1 MKIIQGTSRHQMQFS
16 SLDNLIASDNP
27 VRIIDVF
34 VEKLELTKL
43 GILQQTTATPKGGA
57 PRFDDKLLLKLYLYG
72 YLNKIRSSRKL
83 EQECARNTEL
93 RWLMQ
98 ELVPNYHTIADFRK
112 NYPQALKN
120 LFKLYVG
127 FLDEMN
133 LLGKQTIAI
142 DGSKFRA
149 VNSSKN
155 NYNQRKIDK
164 HKAMID
170 QKADN
175 YLKQLDELDKD
186 ETDDSGPAYRKE
198 EVEAALQRL
207 TERKIKYNDLQQQ
220 LDNTE
225 EKQIST
231 TDADSRAIIINK
243 NIVEV
248 SYNTQTAVDAKHNL
262 FVHVEATNT
271 NDGKAL
277 HRAAT
282 HAKKNMSLK
291 KEDTLDVLSDK
302 GYHTGAELQQ
312 CHDDNIQTY
321 VAFKEQPSVKHLQ
334 KEFLSTQFI
343 YNKEEDSY
351 TCPAGETLT
360 SLGTWHNKKGEAGE
374 TSYRF
379 KTYRTDGCKK
389 CSLRLHCTKLNKRII
404 HRSEYQDAV
413 ERNNKNIRDN
423 PDYYK
428 RRQSICEHPFGTIK
442 RQWGYTYTLMK
453 GLQKV
458 NGEMN
463 LIMLVYN
470 IKRTLSI
477 LGFTK
482 LMEALQNWKP
492 DYGRIVFS
500 FLQHQLRMI
509 WSQTI
514 TLFFLRKKSL
524 HNGGPHKLN
533 AIKLTNTLRELIK
546 RKLEFF
552 HILTARVLIVCCC
565 LTNYI

>member
-1 MKIIQGTSRHQMQFS
+1 MKIIKGNSRHQMQFV
-16 SLDNLIASDNP
+16 SLDELVAADNS
-27 VRIIDVF
+27 VRIIDAF
-34 VEKLELTKL
+34 VEKLDVIKI
-43 GILQQTTATPKGGA
+43 GIKHSGKKQQTRPGGA

-83 EQECARNTEL
+83 EQECRRNVEL
-93 RWLMQ
+93 RWLMR

-112 NYPQALKN
+112 NNSVVLKN
-120 LFKLYVG
+120 LFKLYVQ
-127 FLDEMN
+127 FLDELN
-133 LLGKQTIAI
+133 LLGKKTVAI
-142 DGSKFRA
+142 DGSKFSA

-164 HKAMID
+164 HQAMIEE
-170 QKADN
+170 KADK

-186 ETDDSGPAYRKE
+186 ETDDNGPSYRKE

-207 TERKIKYNDLQQQ
+207 TERKIKYDDLQQQ

-225 EKQIST
+225 EKQVST
-231 TDADSRAIIINK
+231 TDTDSRALIINK

-248 SYNTQTAVDAKHNL
+248 SYNTQAAVDAKHNL
-262 FVHVEATNT
+262 IVHVQATHT

-277 HRAAT
+277 HRVAVQ
-282 HAKKNMSLK
+282 AKENMSLQ
-291 KEDTLDVLSDK
+291 KEDPLDVLSDK
-302 GYHTGAELQQ
+302 GYHTGQQLQQ
-312 CHDDNIQTY
+312 CHDDNIETY

-343 YNKEEDSY
+343 YNKEQDSY
-351 TCPAGETLT
+351 TCPAGHTLT
-360 SLGTWHNKKGEAGE
+360 SLNTWHNKKGDAGE

-379 KTYRTDGCKK
+379 KTYRTDGCKN
-389 CSLRLHCTKLNKRII
+389 CSLKKHCTKLNKRII

-413 ERNNKNIRDN
+413 ERNNASIRND

-453 GLQKV
+453 GLKKV
-458 NGEMN
+458 DGEMN

-477 LGFTK
+477 LGFEK
-482 LMEALQNWKP
+482 MLQAIENWKP
-492 DYGRIVFS
+492 DYSRIICS
-500 FLQHQLRMI
+500 LLQQQLKMI
-509 WSQTI
+509 WSQTVS
-514 TLFFLRKKSL
+514 LFFSENKITKQLK
-524 HNGGPHKLN
+524 G
-533 AIKLTNTLRELIK
+533 A
-546 RKLEFF
+546 
-552 HILTARVLIVCCC
+552 
-565 LTNYI
+565 

>member
-1 MKIIQGTSRHQMQFS
+1 MKTITGTSRHQMQFTN
-16 SLDNLIASDNP
+16 LDDLIATDNP
-27 VRIIDVF
+27 VRIIDAF
-34 VEKLELTKL
+34 GEKLDLKQL
-43 GILQQTTATPKGGA
+43 GIRHQASDKQRPSRANPGGA
-57 PRFDDKLLLKLYLYG
+57 PRFDDRLLMKLYLYG

-83 EQECARNTEL
+83 EQECHRNVEL

-98 ELVPNYHTIADFRK
+98 ELCPNYHTIADFRK
-112 NYPQALKN
+112 DHCDALRK
-120 LFKLYVG
+120 LFKLYVQ
-127 FLDEMN
+127 FLNELN
-133 LLGKQTIAI
+133 LLGKQTIAV

-164 HKAMID
+164 HQGMIEE
-170 QKADN
+170 KADK
-175 YLKQLDELDKD
+175 YLKELDELDD
-186 ETDDSGPAYRKE
+186 DQTDDTGPSYRKE

-207 TERKIKYNDLQQQ
+207 TERKIKYNSLQQQ

-231 TDADSRAIIINK
+231 SDADSRALIINK

-248 SYNTQTAVDAKHNL
+248 SYNTQSAVDAKHCL
-262 FVHVEATNT
+262 LVHTEATNT

-277 HRAAT
+277 HRAASQG
-282 HAKKNMSLK
+282 KENMGLK
-291 KEDTLDVLSDK
+291 KEDAIDVLSDK
-302 GYHTGAELQQ
+302 GYHTGEQLQQ
-312 CHDDNIQTY
+312 CHTDRIQTY

-334 KEFLSTQFI
+334 KEFLSAQFI
-343 YNKEEDSY
+343 YDKENDSY

-360 SLGTWHNKKGEAGE
+360 SLGTWHNKRGDAGE

-379 KTYRTDGCKK
+379 KTYRTDGCKS
-389 CSLRLHCTKLNKRII
+389 CSLKKHCTKLNKRII

-413 ERNNKNIRDN
+413 ERNNENIRNN

-453 GLQKV
+453 GLKKV

-470 IKRTLSI
+470 IRRTLSI
-477 LGFTK
+477 LGFEK
-482 LMEALQNWKP
+482 MMQAIESWKP
-492 DYGRIVFS
+492 DYRRATSTLKKLFIKMVY
-500 FLQHQLRMI
+500 HQNQRPI
-509 WSQTI
+509 FYQ
-514 TLFFLRKKSL
+514 
-524 HNGGPHKLN
+524 
-533 AIKLTNTLRELIK
+533 
-546 RKLEFF
+546 
-552 HILTARVLIVCCC
+552 
-565 LTNYI
+565 

>member
-1 MKIIQGTSRHQMQFS
+1 MKIIQGISRQQIQFA
-16 SLDNLIASDNP
+16 SLEDMVAVCNP
-27 VRIIDVF
+27 VRILDAF
-34 VEKLELTKL
+34 VEKLELSKI
-43 GILQQTTATPKGGA
+43 GIEQPNAKKQQSKVNPGGA
-57 PRFDDKLLLKLYLYG
+57 PRFADKLLLKLYLYG

-83 EQECARNTEL
+83 EQECYRNVEL

-98 ELVPNYHTIADFRK
+98 ELIPNYHTIADYRK
-112 NYPQALKN
+112 NHSNGLKN
-120 LFKLYVG
+120 LFRLYVD
-127 FLDEMN
+127 FLDELN
-133 LLGKQTIAI
+133 LLGKQTIAV

-149 VNSSKN
+149 VNSRKN
-155 NYNQRKIDK
+155 NYNQKKIDK
-164 HKAMID
+164 HQAMIEE
-170 QKADN
+170 KADT
-175 YLKQLDELDKD
+175 YLEELDARDRDK
-186 ETDDSGPAYRKE
+186 TDDSGAAYRKE

-207 TERKIKYNDLQQQ
+207 VERKIKYDNLQQQ

-231 TDADSRAIIINK
+231 TDSDSRALIINK

-248 SYNTQTAVDAKHNL
+248 SYNTQSAVDAKHYL
-262 FVHVEATNT
+262 LVHAEATNT

-277 HRAAT
+277 YRAAT
-282 HAKKNMSLK
+282 HARENMGLK
-291 KEDTLDVLSDK
+291 KEDAVDVLSDK

-334 KEFLSTQFI
+334 KEFLSTQFV
-343 YNKEEDSY
+343 YNKEQDSY
-351 TCPAGETLT
+351 TCPAGQTLT
-360 SLGTWHNKKGEAGE
+360 SLGTWHHKRGDAGE

-379 KTYRTDGCKK
+379 KTYRTVGCKS
-389 CSLRLHCTKLNKRII
+389 CSLKKHCTKLNKRII

-413 ERNNKNIRDN
+413 ERNNANIRQH

-482 LMEALQNWKP
+482 MLQGLQSWKP
-492 DYGRIVFS
+492 DYS
-500 FLQHQLRMI
+500 KLLCQFLWGQMRFNWKRLRE
-509 WSQTI
+509 
-514 TLFFLRKKSL
+514 LFFLSEKYT
-524 HNGGPHKLN
+524 P
-533 AIKLTNTLRELIK
+533 ILRL
-546 RKLEFF
+546 
-552 HILTARVLIVCCC
+552 A
-565 LTNYI
+565 

>member
-1 MKIIQGTSRHQMQFS
+1 MKIIQGTSRQQMQFS
-16 SLDNLIASDNP
+16 SLDDLIASDNA
-27 VRIIDVF
+27 VRIIDAF
-34 VEKLELTKL
+34 VEKLNLYAI
-43 GILQQTTATPKGGA
+43 GIAGSSREGSRSNGGGA
-57 PRFDDKLLLKLYLYG
+57 PRYDDRLLLKLYLYG

-83 EQECARNTEL
+83 EQECSRNAEL

-98 ELVPNYHTIADFRK
+98 ELVPNYHTIANFRK
-112 NYPQALKN
+112 NHSDALKN
-120 LFKLYVG
+120 LFRLYVQ
-127 FLDEMN
+127 FLDEMD

-155 NYNQRKIDK
+155 NYNQRKINK
-164 HKAMID
+164 HQAMIVE
-170 QKADN
+170 KAGK
-175 YLKQLDELDKD
+175 YLKELDEHDND
-186 ETDDSGPAYRKE
+186 ETDDSGPSYRKE

-207 TERKIKYNDLQQQ
+207 VERKIKYDDLQQQ

-231 TDADSRAIIINK
+231 TDTDSRALIINK

-248 SYNTQTAVDAKHNL
+248 SYNTQAAVDAKHFL
-262 FVHVEATNT
+262 YVHAEATNI

-282 HAKKNMSLK
+282 QAKDNMSLQQ
-291 KEDTLDVLSDK
+291 EHPLDVLSDK

-312 CHDDNIQTY
+312 CHDDNIETY
-321 VAFKEQPSVKHLQ
+321 VAFKDQPAVKHLQ
-334 KEFLSTQFI
+334 KEFLSTHFL
-343 YNKEEDSY
+343 YNKEQDSY
-351 TCPAGETLT
+351 TCPAGQTLT
-360 SLGTWHNKKGEAGE
+360 SLGTWHFKKGEAGE

-379 KTYRTDGCKK
+379 KTYRTDGCKTCLLK
-389 CSLRLHCTKLNKRII
+389 TNCTKLTKRII

-413 ERNNKNIRDN
+413 DRNNANIRN
-423 PDYYK
+423 SPDYYK

-453 GLQKV
+453 GLRKV

-477 LGFTK
+477 LGFEKMLT
-482 LMEALQNWKP
+482 AIQNWQP
-492 DYGRIVFS
+492 DY
-500 FLQHQLRMI
+500 
-509 WSQTI
+509 
-514 TLFFLRKKSL
+514 
-524 HNGGPHKLN
+524 
-533 AIKLTNTLRELIK
+533 
-546 RKLEFF
+546 
-552 HILTARVLIVCCC
+552 ARVTGALKTVLMKVVYLQKEAFIFLSENPVMY
-565 LTNYI
+565 LKTEAVSRRIPHNKSYNLLYR

>member
-1 MKIIQGTSRHQMQFS
+1 MKIIQGIPRQQIQFN
-16 SLDNLIASDNP
+16 SLDNMLSADNP
-27 VRIIDVF
+27 VRILDAV
-34 VEKLELTKL
+34 VEKLDPIAIGLSKI
-43 GILQQTTATPKGGA
+43 GIEQCSIKKQQSKTNAGGA

-83 EQECARNTEL
+83 EQECYRNMEL

-98 ELVPNYHTIADFRK
+98 ELAPNYHTIADFRK
-112 NYPQALKN
+112 IHSDALKN
-120 LFKLYVG
+120 LFKLYVH
-127 FLDEMN
+127 FLDELN
-133 LLGKQTIAI
+133 LLGKQTIAV

-149 VNSSKN
+149 VNSRKN
-155 NYNQRKIDK
+155 NYNQKKIDK
-164 HKAMID
+164 HQAMIEE
-170 QKADN
+170 KADN
-175 YLKQLDELDKD
+175 YLKELDELDND
-186 ETDDSGPAYRKE
+186 ETDNSGPAYRKE

-207 TERKIKYNDLQQQ
+207 MGRKIKYDDLQQQ

-231 TDADSRAIIINK
+231 SDSDSRALIINK

-248 SYNTQTAVDAKHNL
+248 SYNTQSAVDAKHHL
-262 FVHVEATNT
+262 FVHAQATNT

-277 HRAAT
+277 HRAT
-282 HAKKNMSLK
+282 VQAKENMNLT
-291 KEDTLDVLSDK
+291 KEDSLDVLSDK

-312 CHDDNIQTY
+312 CHDDNIETY

-334 KEFLSTQFI
+334 KEFLSTQFV
-343 YNKEEDSY
+343 YNKQEDNY
-351 TCPAGETLT
+351 TCPAGQTLT
-360 SLGTWHNKKGEAGE
+360 TLNTWHHKKGEAGE

-379 KTYRTDGCKK
+379 KTYRTDGCKTCALK
-389 CSLRLHCTKLNKRII
+389 KHCTKLNKRII

-413 ERNNKNIRDN
+413 DRNNENIRQN

-482 LMEALQNWKP
+482 MLQALQNWKP
-492 DYGRIVFS
+492 DYS
-500 FLQHQLRMI
+500 KMLCQLLWGQMKHY
-509 WSQTI
+509 WKPLTE
-514 TLFFLRKKSL
+514 LFFLSRKSI
-524 HNGGPHKLN
+524 P
-533 AIKLTNTLRELIK
+533 ILRL
-546 RKLEFF
+546 
-552 HILTARVLIVCCC
+552 A
-565 LTNYI
+565 

>member
-1 MKIIQGTSRHQMQFS
+1 MFFAATVVMQFKQGTNRNQTSFTT
-16 SLDNLIASDNP
+16 LDQQVAADNA
-27 VRIIDVF
+27 VRIIDAF
-34 VEKLELTKL
+34 VDKLDLQKL
-43 GILQQTTATPKGGA
+43 GLSNINHKSEGRPPFA
-57 PRFDDKLLLKLYLYG
+57 PQLLLKLYLYG

-83 EQECARNTEL
+83 EQECYRNIEL

-98 ELVPNYHTIADFRK
+98 ELTPNYHSIADFRK
-112 NYPQALKN
+112 NNSHALKS
-120 LFKLYVG
+120 LFKLYVQ
-127 FLDEMN
+127 FLDELN
-133 LLGKQTIAI
+133 LLGKQTIGI

-155 NYNQRKIDK
+155 NYNRRKIEK
-164 HKAMID
+164 HQAMIQ
-170 QKADN
+170 QKADQ
-175 YLKQLDELDKD
+175 YLKELDELDKD
-186 ETDDSGPAYRKE
+186 ETDDSGPSFRKE

-207 TERKIKYNDLQQQ
+207 TERKIKYDDLQQQ

-225 EKQIST
+225 EKQVST

-248 SYNTQTAVDAKHNL
+248 SYNTQAAVDAKNNL

-277 HRAAT
+277 HRAVVQ
-282 HAKKNMSLK
+282 AKENMGLQK
-291 KEDTLDVLSDK
+291 QTGMDVLSDK
-302 GYHTGAELQQ
+302 GYHTGAELQM
-312 CHDDNIQTY
+312 CHDDNIETY

-343 YNKEEDSY
+343 YNKEQDSY
-351 TCPAGETLT
+351 LCPAGETLT
-360 SLGTWHNKKGEAGE
+360 SLGTWHNKKGDAGE

-379 KTYRTDGCKK
+379 KTYRTDGCKS
-389 CSLRLHCTKLNKRII
+389 CSLKKHCTKLNKRII

-413 ERNNKNIRDN
+413 DRNNANIRN
-423 PDYYK
+423 NTDYYK

-453 GLQKV
+453 GLNKV
-458 NGEMN
+458 NGEMK

-482 LMEALQNWKP
+482 LMEAIANWKP
-492 DYGRIVFS
+492 DYS
-500 FLQHQLRMI
+500 KLLCHFLWVQIRSHWKR
-509 WSQTI
+509 T
-514 TLFFLRKKSL
+514 TELFFSSQKNIFRIRL
-524 HNGGPHKLN
+524 
-533 AIKLTNTLRELIK
+533 
-546 RKLEFF
+546 
-552 HILTARVLIVCCC
+552 V
-565 LTNYI
+565 

>member
-1 MKIIQGTSRHQMQFS
+1 MYERRVVCTVMKIIKGKNRQQIQFN
-16 SLDNLIASDNP
+16 SLDDQVAVDNP
-27 VRIIDVF
+27 VRIIDAF
-34 VEKLELTKL
+34 VDRLDMGSL
-43 GILQQTTATPKGGA
+43 GIKKVPAQLRKSKPGGA
-57 PRFDDKLLLKLYLYG
+57 PRYDDKLLLKLYLYG

-83 EQECARNTEL
+83 EQECTRNVEL

-98 ELVPNYHTIADFRK
+98 QLVPNYHTIADFRK
-112 NYPQALKN
+112 NNSAALKS
-120 LFKLYVG
+120 LFKLYVN
-127 FLDEMN
+127 FLDELN
-133 LLGKQTIAI
+133 LLGKQIIAV

-155 NYNQRKIDK
+155 NYNQRKINK
-164 HKAMID
+164 HQSMIE
-170 QKADN
+170 QKADQ
-175 YLKQLDELDKD
+175 YLKELDELDKD
-186 ETDDSGPAYRKE
+186 ETDDNGPAYRKE

-207 TERKIKYNDLQQQ
+207 TERKIKYDDLQQQ
-220 LDNTE
+220 LDDTE

-231 TDADSRAIIINK
+231 SDSDSRAIIINK

-248 SYNTQTAVDAKHNL
+248 SYNTQAAVDAKHNL
-262 FVHVEATNT
+262 FVHAEATNT

-277 HRAAT
+277 HRAT
-282 HAKKNMSLK
+282 LQAKTNIGLK
-291 KEDTLDVLSDK
+291 KEDAIDVLSDK

-312 CHDDNIQTY
+312 CHDENIETY

-343 YNKEEDSY
+343 YNKEQDSY
-351 TCPAGETLT
+351 ICPAGATLT

-379 KTYRTDGCKK
+379 KTYRTDGCKSCLLK
-389 CSLRLHCTKLNKRII
+389 KNCTKLNKRII

-413 ERNNKNIRDN
+413 DRNNENIRSN
-423 PDYYK
+423 PGYYK

-470 IKRTLSI
+470 IKRTLSL
-477 LGFTK
+477 LGFEK
-482 LMEALQNWKP
+482 MVEALQNWKP
-492 DYGRIVFS
+492 DYSKLLCR
-500 FLQHQLRMI
+500 FLLAQIRSN
-509 WSQTI
+509 WKRSAE
-514 TLFFLRKKSL
+514 LFFSSGKNIFRLRL
-524 HNGGPHKLN
+524 
-533 AIKLTNTLRELIK
+533 A
-546 RKLEFF
+546 
-552 HILTARVLIVCCC
+552 
-565 LTNYI
+565 

>member
-1 MKIIQGTSRHQMQFS
+1 MKTIQGISRQQMQFTN
-16 SLDNLIASDNP
+16 LDDLIVTDNP
-27 VRIIDVF
+27 VRILDAF
-34 VEKLELTKL
+34 VEKLDALAIGLSKI
-43 GILQQTTATPKGGA
+43 GIEQRSAKQQQTKTNLGGA
-57 PRFDDKLLLKLYLYG
+57 PGFDAKLLLKLYLYG

-83 EQECARNTEL
+83 EQECYRNVEL

-98 ELVPNYHTIADFRK
+98 ELCPNYHTIADFRK
-112 NYPQALKN
+112 IHGDALKN
-120 LFKLYVG
+120 LFKLYVH
-127 FLDEMN
+127 FLDELN
-133 LLGKQTIAI
+133 LIGKQTIAV
-142 DGSKFRA
+142 DSSKFRA
-149 VNSSKN
+149 VNSRKN
-155 NYNQRKIDK
+155 NYNQKKIDK
-164 HKAMID
+164 HQAMIGE
-170 QKADN
+170 KAEN
-175 YLKQLDELDKD
+175 YLKELDESDND
-186 ETDDSGPAYRKE
+186 ETDDNGPSYRKE

-207 TERKIKYNDLQQQ
+207 MERKIKYDNLQQQ

-231 TDADSRAIIINK
+231 SDSDSRALIINK

-262 FVHVEATNT
+262 FVHAEATNT

-277 HRAAT
+277 HSATLRAKENMNLT
-282 HAKKNMSLK
+282 KK
-291 KEDTLDVLSDK
+291 DFLDVLSDK
-302 GYHTGAELQQ
+302 GYHTGAELHG
-312 CHDDNIQTY
+312 CHDDNIETY

-334 KEFLSTQFI
+334 KEFLSTQFV
-343 YNKEEDSY
+343 YNKQEDIY
-351 TCPAGETLT
+351 TCPAGQTLT
-360 SLGTWHNKKGEAGE
+360 TLNTWHHKKGDAGE

-379 KTYRTDGCKK
+379 KTYRTAACKT
-389 CSLRLHCTKLNKRII
+389 CSLKKHCTKLNKRVI

-413 ERNNKNIRDN
+413 DRNNENIRQN

-482 LMEALQNWKP
+482 MLQALQNWKA
-492 DYGRIVFS
+492 DYSKVLCQ
-500 FLQHQLRMI
+500 FLSGHIRLHGKQI
-509 WSQTI
+509 AE
-514 TLFFLRKKSL
+514 LFFPSGKNAFRLSL
-524 HNGGPHKLN
+524 
-533 AIKLTNTLRELIK
+533 
-546 RKLEFF
+546 
-552 HILTARVLIVCCC
+552 V
-565 LTNYI
+565 

>member
-1 MKIIQGTSRHQMQFS
+1 MKIIQGISRQQMQFT
-16 SLDNLIASDNP
+16 SLDDVIAADNAI
-27 VRIIDVF
+27 RIVDAF
-34 VEKLELTKL
+34 VEKLDLPKI
-43 GILQQTTATPKGGA
+43 GIEQYGAKQRQSKTNPGGA
-57 PRFDDKLLLKLYLYG
+57 PRFHDKLLLKLYLYG

-83 EQECARNTEL
+83 EQECYRNVEL

-98 ELVPNYHTIADFRK
+98 ELIPNYHTIADFRK
-112 NYPQALKN
+112 HHAAALKN
-120 LFKLYVG
+120 LFKLYVH
-127 FLDEMN
+127 FLDELN

-149 VNSSKN
+149 VNSRKN
-155 NYNQRKIDK
+155 NYNQKKIDK
-164 HKAMID
+164 HQAMIEE
-170 QKADN
+170 KADT
-175 YLKQLDELDKD
+175 YLKELDELDNN
-186 ETDDSGPAYRKE
+186 ETDDSRPAYRKE
-198 EVEAALQRL
+198 EVEAALQKL
-207 TERKIKYNDLQQQ
+207 VERKIKYDDLQQQ

-231 TDADSRAIIINK
+231 TDQDSRALIINK

-248 SYNTQTAVDAKHNL
+248 SYNTQSAVDAKHNL
-262 FVHVEATNT
+262 FVHAQATSV

-277 HRAAT
+277 HHAAVRA
-282 HAKKNMSLK
+282 KENMRLTKQDSI
-291 KEDTLDVLSDK
+291 DVLSDK
-302 GYHTGAELQQ
+302 GYHTGAELHE
-312 CHDDNIQTY
+312 CHDDNIETF

-334 KEFLSTQFI
+334 KEFLSTQFV

-360 SLGTWHNKKGEAGE
+360 SLGTWHHKKGDAGE

-379 KTYRTDGCKK
+379 KTYRTAGCKS
-389 CSLRLHCTKLNKRII
+389 CSLKKYCTKLNKRII

-413 ERNNKNIRDN
+413 ERNNENIRQN

-458 NGEMN
+458 DGEMN

-482 LMEALQNWKP
+482 MLQALQNWQP
-492 DYGRIVFS
+492 DYSKVLCQFISNQMR
-500 FLQHQLRMI
+500 QYWRQLVE
-509 WSQTI
+509 
-514 TLFFLRKKSL
+514 LFFLTENPSF
-524 HNGGPHKLN
+524 N
-533 AIKLTNTLRELIK
+533 IKTSIRALAMKQEETYKPSIRIK
-546 RKLEFF
+546 RSFF
-552 HILTARVLIVCCC
+552 TF
-565 LTNYI
+565 

>member
-1 MKIIQGTSRHQMQFS
+1 VNMKTIKGTSRHQVQFS
-16 SLDNLIASDNP
+16 SLDDLIAADNP
-27 VRIIDVF
+27 VRILDAF
-34 VEKLELTKL
+34 VEKLDPIAIGLAKM
-43 GILQQTTATPKGGA
+43 GIKHANVSKQQTKTNPGGA
-57 PRFDDKLLLKLYLYG
+57 PRFDDRLLLKLYLYG

-83 EQECARNTEL
+83 EQECSRNVEL

-98 ELVPNYHTIADFRK
+98 ELIPNYHTIADFRK
-112 NYPQALKN
+112 NHSDALKN
-120 LFKLYVG
+120 LFRLYVQ
-127 FLDEMN
+127 FLDELN

-155 NYNQRKIDK
+155 NYNQRKIKK
-164 HKAMID
+164 HQAMIAD
-170 QKADN
+170 KADK
-175 YLKQLDELDKD
+175 YLKELDEHDD
-186 ETDDSGPAYRKE
+186 DDSGDNGPAYRKE

-207 TERKIKYNDLQQQ
+207 VERKIKYDDLQQQ
-220 LDNTE
+220 LDDTE

-231 TDADSRAIIINK
+231 SDADSRAIIINK

-248 SYNTQTAVDAKHNL
+248 SYNTQAAVDAKNKL
-262 FVHVEATNT
+262 FVHTEATNT

-277 HRAAT
+277 HRAAVQ
-282 HAKKNMSLK
+282 AKENMSLK
-291 KEDTLDVLSDK
+291 KEVAVDVLSDK
-302 GYHTGAELQQ
+302 GYHTGGELQQ
-312 CHDDNIQTY
+312 CQDDNIETY

-334 KEFLSTQFI
+334 KEFLSTQFV
-343 YNKEEDSY
+343 YHKEDDSY

-360 SLGTWHNKKGEAGE
+360 SLGTWHNKKGDAGE

-379 KTYRTDGCKK
+379 KTYRTDGCKT
-389 CSLRLHCTKLNKRII
+389 CSVKKHCTKLNKRII

-413 ERNNKNIRDN
+413 DRNNANIREN

-477 LGFTK
+477 LGFEK
-482 LMEALQNWKP
+482 MLQAIHNWQP
-492 DYGRIVFS
+492 DYKRIIHSLKNKFMRVINPEKEPFI
-500 FLQHQLRMI
+500 FLSVNRVI
-509 WSQTI
+509 
-514 TLFFLRKKSL
+514 FLHAATSTRSK
-524 HNGGPHKLN
+524 
-533 AIKLTNTLRELIK
+533 I
-546 RKLEFF
+546 
-552 HILTARVLIVCCC
+552 
-565 LTNYI
+565 

>member
-1 MKIIQGTSRHQMQFS
+1 MKIIQGISRQQIQFS
-16 SLDNLIASDNP
+16 SLDDLIAADNA
-27 VRIIDVF
+27 VRIIDAF
-34 VEKLELTKL
+34 AEKLELAKL
-43 GILQQTTATPKGGA
+43 GIKQQSIAASKANAGGA
-57 PRFDDKLLLKLYLYG
+57 PRFDDRLLLKLYLYG

-83 EQECARNTEL
+83 EQECHRNAEL

-98 ELVPNYHTIADFRK
+98 ELVPNYHTIAGFRK
-112 NYPQALKN
+112 NHSEALKN
-120 LFKLYVG
+120 LFKLYVQ
-127 FLDEMN
+127 FLNELN
-133 LLGKQTIAI
+133 LLGKKAIAI

-149 VNSSKN
+149 VNSRKN
-155 NYNQRKIDK
+155 NYNQKKIDK
-164 HKAMID
+164 HQAMIHE
-170 QKADN
+170 KADN
-175 YLKQLDELDKD
+175 YLKELDKLDKD
-186 ETDDSGPAYRKE
+186 ETDEGGPSYRKE

-207 TERKIKYNDLQQQ
+207 IERKIKYDDLQQQ

-231 TDADSRAIIINK
+231 SDSESRAIIINR

-248 SYNTQTAVDAKHNL
+248 SYKTQTAVDAKHHL
-262 FVHVEATNT
+262 FVHTEATNI

-277 HRAAT
+277 HRAT
-282 HAKKNMSLK
+282 VQAKENMSLTK
-291 KEDTLDVLSDK
+291 KEAMDVLCDK

-312 CHDDNIQTY
+312 CHDDNIETY

-343 YNKEEDSY
+343 YHKEQDSY

-360 SLGTWHNKKGEAGE
+360 SLGTWHNKHGDAGE

-379 KTYRTDGCKK
+379 KTYRTAACKS
-389 CSLRLHCTKLNKRII
+389 CSLKKHCTKLNKRII

-413 ERNNKNIRDN
+413 DRNNERIRNN

-453 GLQKV
+453 GLKKV

-482 LMEALQNWKP
+482 MREAVQNWKP
-492 DYGRIVFS
+492 DYSRIDYC
-500 FLQHQLRMI
+500 FLQHPLTMI
-509 WSQTI
+509 VSQTAAIFFLKNKI
-514 TLFFLRKKSL
+514 TLQWR
-524 HNGGPHKLN
+524 
-533 AIKLTNTLRELIK
+533 A
-546 RKLEFF
+546 
-552 HILTARVLIVCCC
+552 A
-565 LTNYI
+565 

>member
-1 MKIIQGTSRHQMQFS
+1 MIKGTSRQQIQFT
-16 SLDNLIASDNP
+16 SLDDFITADNP
-27 VRIIDVF
+27 VRIIDAF
-34 VEKLELTKL
+34 VERLNISKL
-43 GILQQTTATPKGGA
+43 GIEQHNAGEQKKSKANPGGA
-57 PRFDDKLLLKLYLYG
+57 PRYDDKLLLKLYLYG

-83 EQECARNTEL
+83 EQECYRNVEL

-98 ELVPNYHTIADFRK
+98 QLAPNYHTIADFRK
-112 NYPQALKN
+112 NNSAALKN
-120 LFKLYVG
+120 LFKLHVQ
-127 FLDEMN
+127 FLDELN
-133 LLGKQTIAI
+133 LLGKKTIGI

-155 NYNQRKIDK
+155 NYNQKKIDK
-164 HKAMID
+164 HQAMIEE
-170 QKADN
+170 KADK
-175 YLKQLDELDKD
+175 YLKELDELDKD
-186 ETDDSGPAYRKE
+186 ETGDSGTTYRKE

-207 TERKIKYNDLQQQ
+207 TERKIKYDDLQQQ

-262 FVHVEATNT
+262 FVHAEAINT
-271 NDGKAL
+271 NDGKAM
-277 HRAAT
+277 HRAAMQ
-282 HAKKNMSLK
+282 ARENMNLK
-291 KEDTLDVLSDK
+291 EKDPVDVLLDK
-302 GYHTGAELQQ
+302 GYHTGQQLQQ
-312 CHDDNIQTY
+312 CHDDNINTY

-343 YNKEEDSY
+343 YNKEQDSY
-351 TCPAGETLT
+351 TCPAGQTLT
-360 SLGTWHNKKGEAGE
+360 TLNTWHNKKGEAGE

-379 KTYRTDGCKK
+379 KTYRTNGCKN
-389 CSLRLHCTKLNKRII
+389 CSLKKHCTKLNKRII

-413 ERNNKNIRDN
+413 EKNNANIRNN

-453 GLQKV
+453 GLKKV

-477 LGFTK
+477 VGFTK
-482 LMEALQNWKP
+482 MLEAIQNWTP
-492 DYGRIVFS
+492 DYSKVIS
-500 FLQHQLRMI
+500 
-509 WSQTI
+509 
-514 TLFFLRKKSL
+514 
-524 HNGGPHKLN
+524 
-533 AIKLTNTLRELIK
+533 AIKNGFMRIIYGQNKPFIFLKQRQINFWQVVE
-546 RKLEFF
+546 
-552 HILTARVLIVCCC
+552 
-565 LTNYI
+565 

>member
-1 MKIIQGTSRHQMQFS
+1 MQFS
-16 SLDNLIASDNP
+16 SLDNMIAADNT
-27 VRIIDVF
+27 VRILDAF
-34 VEKLELTKL
+34 VEKLDIKQF
-43 GILQQTTATPKGGA
+43 GIMPHSNKQQSHPGGA

-83 EQECARNTEL
+83 EQECYRNVEL

-112 NYPQALKN
+112 NNSDALKQ
-120 LFKLYVG
+120 LFKLYVQL
-127 FLDEMN
+127 LDELN
-133 LLGKQTIAI
+133 LLGKHTIAI

-155 NYNQRKIDK
+155 NYNQRKINK
-164 HKAMID
+164 HHAMIAE
-170 QKADN
+170 KADQ
-175 YLKQLDELDKD
+175 YLKELDEMDND
-186 ETDDSGPAYRKE
+186 ESDGDSSGPSYRKE

-207 TERKIKYNDLQQQ
+207 VERKIKYDELQQQ
-220 LDNTE
+220 LDSTE

-231 TDADSRAIIINK
+231 TDSDSRAIIINK

-262 FVHVEATNT
+262 LVHTEATNT

-277 HRAAT
+277 HRAAVQ
-282 HAKKNMSLK
+282 AKENMGLTK
-291 KEDTLDVLSDK
+291 QDPIDALLDK
-302 GYHTGAELQQ
+302 GYHTGEQLQL
-312 CHDDNIQTY
+312 CHDDNIETY
-321 VAFKEQPSVKHLQ
+321 VAFKEQSSVKHLE
-334 KEFLSTQFI
+334 KEFLSTRFI
-343 YNKEEDSY
+343 YNKQQDSY

-360 SLGTWHNKKGEAGE
+360 SLGTWHYKKGDAGE

-379 KTYRTDGCKK
+379 KTYRTNGCKG
-389 CSLRLHCTKLNKRII
+389 CSLKKHCTKLNKRII

-413 ERNNKNIRDN
+413 DRNNKNIREN

-453 GLQKV
+453 GLKKV

-470 IKRTLSI
+470 MKRTLSI
-477 LGFTK
+477 LGFEK
-482 LMEALQNWKP
+482 MLAAIHNWQP
-492 DYGRIVFS
+492 DYKRVICALKNLFIKMIYFS
-500 FLQHQLRMI
+500 KKPFNFLSASRMI
-509 WSQTI
+509 YLKVETVSLRI
-514 TLFFLRKKSL
+514 T
-524 HNGGPHKLN
+524 NNKL
-533 AIKLTNTLRELIK
+533 
-546 RKLEFF
+546 
-552 HILTARVLIVCCC
+552 
-565 LTNYI
+565 

>member
-1 MKIIQGTSRHQMQFS
+1 MNMKIIQGTSRHQIQFS
-16 SLDNLIASDNP
+16 SLNDQVVADNP
-27 VRIIDVF
+27 VRILDAF
-34 VEKLELTKL
+34 VEKLDPIAIGLSKP
-43 GILQQTTATPKGGA
+43 GIITQQGMKQPQPNPGGA
-57 PRFDDKLLLKLYLYG
+57 PGFADKVLLKLYLYG

-83 EQECARNTEL
+83 EQECYRNMEL

-98 ELVPNYHTIADFRK
+98 ELAPNYHTIADFRK
-112 NYPQALKN
+112 DHSDALKK
-120 LFKLYVG
+120 LFKLYVH
-127 FLDEMN
+127 FLDELN
-133 LLGKQTIAI
+133 LLGKQTIAV

-149 VNSSKN
+149 VNSRKN
-155 NYNQRKIDK
+155 NYNQKKIDK
-164 HKAMID
+164 HQAMIEE
-170 QKADN
+170 KADR
-175 YLKQLDELDKD
+175 YLKQLDELDRD
-186 ETDDSGPAYRKE
+186 ETDDNGPSYRKE

-207 TERKIKYNDLQQQ
+207 MERKIKYDELQHQ

-231 TDADSRAIIINK
+231 SDSDSRALIINK

-248 SYNTQTAVDAKHNL
+248 SYNTQAAVDAKHNL
-262 FVHVEATNT
+262 IVHAEATNT

-277 HRAAT
+277 HRAAVQ
-282 HAKKNMSLK
+282 AKENMSLK
-291 KEDTLDVLSDK
+291 KEDAIDILSDK

-312 CHDDNIQTY
+312 CHDDNMETY

-334 KEFLSTQFI
+334 KEFLSTQFV

-351 TCPAGETLT
+351 TCPAGQTLT
-360 SLGTWHNKKGEAGE
+360 TLNTWHYKKGDAGE

-379 KTYRTDGCKK
+379 KTYRTDGCKSCALK
-389 CSLRLHCTKLNKRII
+389 KNCTRLNKRII

-413 ERNNKNIRDN
+413 ERNNENIRSN

-453 GLQKV
+453 GLPKV

-477 LGFTK
+477 LGFEK
-482 LMEALQNWKP
+482 MLQAIGNWKP
-492 DYGRIVFS
+492 DYSKVIRTLKRL
-500 FLQHQLRMI
+500 FLKVI
-509 WSQTI
+509 Y
-514 TLFFLRKKSL
+514 
-524 HNGGPHKLN
+524 
-533 AIKLTNTLRELIK
+533 LT
-546 RKLEFF
+546 
-552 HILTARVLIVCCC
+552 
-565 LTNYI
+565 Y

>member
-1 MKIIQGTSRHQMQFS
+1 MSSVRINMKIIQGISRHQIQFN
-16 SLDNLIASDNP
+16 SLDDHIAADNP
-27 VRIIDVF
+27 VRIIDAF
-34 VEKLELTKL
+34 AEKLDPVTIGLNKI
-43 GILQQTTATPKGGA
+43 GIEQCKANPGGA
-57 PRFDDKLLLKLYLYG
+57 PRFDDRLLLKLYLYG

-83 EQECARNTEL
+83 ELECKRNVEL

-98 ELVPNYHTIADFRK
+98 ELIPNYHSIADFRK
-112 NYPQALKN
+112 NHSQALKN
-120 LFKLYVG
+120 LFKLYVH
-127 FLDEMN
+127 FLNELN
-133 LLGKQTIAI
+133 LIGKQTIAV

-164 HKAMID
+164 HQAMIEE
-170 QKADN
+170 KAN
-175 YLKQLDELDKD
+175 KYLKELDESDKGQ
-186 ETDDSGPAYRKE
+186 TDDNGPSYRKE

-207 TERKIKYNDLQQQ
+207 TERKIKYDALQQQ

-231 TDADSRAIIINK
+231 TDKDSRALIINK

-248 SYNTQTAVDAKHNL
+248 SYNTQAAVDAKHNL
-262 FVHVEATNT
+262 FVHIEATST

-277 HRAAT
+277 HRAAVQ
-282 HAKKNMSLK
+282 AKENMSLK
-291 KEDTLDVLSDK
+291 KEDAIDILSDK

-312 CHDDNIQTY
+312 CQDDNIQTY

-351 TCPAGETLT
+351 TCPAGHTLT
-360 SLGTWHNKKGEAGE
+360 TLNTWHNKKGEAGE

-379 KTYRTDGCKK
+379 KTYRTNGCKK
-389 CSLRLHCTKLNKRII
+389 CTLKKFCTKLNKRII

-413 ERNNKNIRDN
+413 ERNNTNIRNN

-453 GLQKV
+453 GLKKV

-482 LMEALQNWKP
+482 MMEALQNWKP
-492 DYGRIVFS
+492 DYSRFAFS
-500 FLQHQLRMI
+500 FLWHQIRMI
-509 WSQTI
+509 WSQTVTMFFSENKI
-514 TLFFLRKKSL
+514 TSRLR
-524 HNGGPHKLN
+524 
-533 AIKLTNTLRELIK
+533 A
-546 RKLEFF
+546 
-552 HILTARVLIVCCC
+552 A
-565 LTNYI
+565 